1 MSNSDAAAIC
11 LPIQN
16 SSICDHGCFTLEINL
31 SLRDYAS
38 SIGQMYHIS
47 MGKKPTLSCFP
58 VLNGD

>member
-1 MSNSDAAAIC
+1 MSSSHAAAIC

-16 SSICDHGCFTLEINL
+16 SSICSPYKINL

-38 SIGQMYHIS
+38 HVGQMYHLS
-47 MGKKPTLSCFP
+47 MGYKPTLSCFP